1 MLLPFSCFACWL
13 PEELDER
20 PWIGFARVPGVDEIR
35 DEEADRLWEVEWIF
49 VVNTEDEVV
58 GCAATVAV
66 ELLVRSEL
74 VSEAVIG
81 LEELVAGAVGT
92 TVTIC
97 GVAVIVLESCVVVV
111 WEVVDVVA
119 AVCSA
124 LWVVVIP
131 RMLSARL
138 SIGDKISR
146 VW

>member
-1 MLLPFSCFACWL
+1 M
-13 PEELDER
+13 D
-20 PWIGFARVPGVDEIR
+20 
-35 DEEADRLWEVEWIF
+35 
-49 VVNTEDEVV
+49 
-58 GCAATVAV
+58 CAATVAV
-66 ELLVRSEL
+66 ELLVGSEL

-81 LEELVAGAVGT
+81 LEELVAGTVGT
-92 TVTIC
+92 TVTTC

-111 WEVVDVVA
+111 WEVVDTVA